1 MFDHLT
7 TSRVS
12 ASWYVR
18 ERDYRLAN
26 IMSSYWVNFATR
38 GDPNGEGLPAWEP
51 YDLATEPYLDFGEDV
66 QLSNGLLKEQLDF
79 FERLQ
84 ESKYGVN

>member
-1 MFDHLT
+1 MLLHGST
-7 TSRVS
+7 TEPIPVPRSPTINLLPPRTVPSR
-12 ASWYVR
+12 A
-18 ERDYRLAN
+18 
-26 IMSSYWVNFATR
+26 